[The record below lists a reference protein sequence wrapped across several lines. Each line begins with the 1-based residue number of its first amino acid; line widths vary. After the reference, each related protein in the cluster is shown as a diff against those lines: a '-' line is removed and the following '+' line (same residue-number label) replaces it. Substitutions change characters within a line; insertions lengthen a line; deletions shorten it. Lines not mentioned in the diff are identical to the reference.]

1 MIRAFQI
8 TVAML
13 LTFSINS
20 VLFAQGALSGG
31 HTTADCIAD
40 EDCTRSVLGRIS
52 SGWSRRMKT
61 WPTF

>member
-1 MIRAFQI
+1 MTRVIQF

-13 LTFSINS
+13 LTFCINS

-40 EDCTRSVLGRIS
+40 QDCTRSVLSRITS
-52 SGWSRRMKT
+52 NN
-61 WPTF
+61 